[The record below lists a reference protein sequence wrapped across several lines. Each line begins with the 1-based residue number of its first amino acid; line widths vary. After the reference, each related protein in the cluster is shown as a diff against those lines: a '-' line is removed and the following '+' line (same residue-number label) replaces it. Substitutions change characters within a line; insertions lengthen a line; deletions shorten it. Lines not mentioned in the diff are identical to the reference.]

1 MWDPEDIGEV
11 VMDKDFSL
19 SSVEAQQSVLDFCS
33 DLKKQD
39 FVLDGNVDCWLKDY
53 FDQWLRSPTIA
64 AQMKKQKQPSYVFT
78 PQDLN
83 GGGSTV
89 PMDGKKFNELLLKFT
104 KEADIGKRLR
114 SDKTLGFIDD
124 KLVFFQVKADSIGTV
139 MISA

>member
-1 MWDPEDIGEV
+1 M
-11 VMDKDFSL
+11 
-19 SSVEAQQSVLDFCS
+19 
-33 DLKKQD
+33 
-39 FVLDGNVDCWLKDY
+39 
-53 FDQWLRSPTIA
+53 
-64 AQMKKQKQPSYVFT
+64 
-78 PQDLN
+78 
-83 GGGSTV
+83 